1 MKIPHNRTPHQ
12 VHKHSKR
19 ICATSRCIKP
29 IYAPNWYCHSCIKE
43 RQIAKD
49 PILYAYRV
57 LMNNA
62 KRRGKEFTLTIEY
75 FTKLVKENDYMRK
88 RGTTAKSLQIDR
100 MDETKG
106 YTDDNVRCIT
116 LRQNVIKYHMSKKS
130 ATLKQEVGF

>member
-1 MKIPHNRTPHQ
+1 
-12 VHKHSKR
+12 
-19 ICATSRCIKP
+19 
-29 IYAPNWYCHSCIKE
+29 
-43 RQIAKD
+43 
-49 PILYAYRV
+49 
-57 LMNNA
+57 MNNA